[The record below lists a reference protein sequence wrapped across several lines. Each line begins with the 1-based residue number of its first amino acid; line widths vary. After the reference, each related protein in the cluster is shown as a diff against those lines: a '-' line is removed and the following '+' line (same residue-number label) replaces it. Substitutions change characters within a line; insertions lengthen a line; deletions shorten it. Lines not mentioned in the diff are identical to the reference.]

1 MDLPNVLKYT
11 KWESLEGMIARLVQE
26 RNDMRATLKAA
37 QANGTRLTAALRA
50 AEATLKNINEHLEAY
65 EEGMVNARETLEMAI
80 AGELDR
86 WAEGKGDD

>member
-1 MDLPNVLKYT
+1 MELLNVLKYT
-11 KWESLEGMIARLVQE
+11 KWESLEGMIARLVRE
-26 RNDMRATLKAA
+26 RDEARATRKAA
-37 QANGTRLTAALRA
+37 QANGTRLTEKLRA

-65 EEGMVNARETLEMAI
+65 EEGVVNARETLEMAI